1 MKIFATEFRVGDK
14 IYEGP
19 YIYAKS
25 FEEAEM
31 EAVVFGVVVVV
42 GILQA
47 VISDEGEDTEWN
59 RVLH

>member
-19 YIYAKS
+19 YKDAKS

-31 EAVVFGVVVVV
+31 EAVVFGVVVV

-47 VISDEGEDTEWN
+47 VISDEAEDAEWN

>member
-19 YIYAKS
+19 YICAKS

-31 EAVVFGVVVVV
+31 EAVVFGVIVV
-42 GILQA
+42 GIVQA